1 MLWHLAAAVAL
12 LLLSFGLL
20 PRFIDS
26 SNVELSHTIA
36 GTLRQNE
43 GIQDGKNTNAES
55 KQTFDKSIPN
65 TTQGTGIN
73 PHNVN
78 AEASKEQKEDGLV
91 KNEKANSFI
100 EYSKTS
106 PNSKTDEPALS
117 SNIGKKISRNLQVRY
132 LLNL

>member
-1 MLWHLAAAVAL
+1 LAFGSGSGVATA
-12 LLLSFGLL
+12 FVWV
-20 PRFIDS
+20 IAKIYDS

-73 PHNVN
+73 PHNAN
-78 AEASKEQKEDGLV
+78 AEASKAKRGR
-91 KNEKANSFI
+91 F
-100 EYSKTS
+100 SK
-106 PNSKTDEPALS
+106 K
-117 SNIGKKISRNLQVRY
+117 
-132 LLNL
+132 